1 MELQDLLRHI
11 ADNVENGKDWYKGLE
26 CKNLS
31 NRPNWEDV
39 VDHHDWF
46 KLAPRTHEVSGFT
59 VPAPEVE
66 ALALDDV
73 YFIGEPSSV
82 DWHTEYTWYKDNSD
96 KRFLERGLVHLTKE
110 AAVANAKAML
120 GIDPYSEGEE

>member
-1 MELQDLLRHI
+1 MKLQDLLRHI
-11 ADNVENGKDWYKGLE
+11 ADNVENGKGWYKGLE

-46 KLAPRTHEVSGFT
+46 KLAPRTHVVNGFT

-66 ALALDDV
+66 APQDE
-73 YFIGEPSSV
+73 YFIANIGAVEFHHSSYWANH
-82 DWHTEYTWYKDNSD
+82 DLDSRRLK
-96 KRFLERGLVHLTKE
+96 RGLIHLKKE
-110 AAVANAKAML
+110 AAIANAKAML
-120 GIDPYSEGEE
+120 GINPDKD